1 MDFHVPVIDVWVI
14 AGISLTFPQECE
26 LREMREKIEILQ
38 RQIESLGGQ
47 VPLG

>member
-14 AGISLTFPQECE
+14 AGISLKFSQESE
-26 LREMREKIEILQ
+26 LQEMREKIEILQ
-38 RQIESLGGQ
+38 RQIEGLGGQ